1 MFEVSDGIGFSKEE
15 IEHFS
20 NEKDNEHKEEVEISR
35 IDVREERPYN
45 YPCYLPP
52 SSPDPKSL
60 RIKSIVFN
68 NRSQFVIKLLLFM
81 EIHRSKI
88 EIFKTVCKYL
98 FKLYKVIVGTLLSI
112 FTYQSCD
119 ILTNKLGCFNEEY
132 DMFVLVFNIMTFVAF
147 MILNL
152 VEVYRESYFI
162 KELYCMKGEDD
173 TLNITTHEDS
183 CGRSLYRSIYV
194 HNLRHYR
201 VTFGCVILY
210 ILNFVVSAVL
220 MFSGIFNR
228 YKNYKT
234 ITTMFSNMFLLG
246 YDLFNSVSV
255 VKETWKEENLKCVSA
270 YNVKK
275 ACYNGINIWERYIKD
290 MKKNCIQKAKKYK
303 EIKRNMK

>member
-20 NEKDNEHKEEVEISR
+20 KEHKEEVELSR

-45 YPCYLPP
+45 PQCYNIP

-98 FKLYKVIVGTLLSI
+98 FKLYKVVVGTLLSI

-119 ILTNKLGCFNEEY
+119 ILINKLGCFNEDY
-132 DMFVLVFNIMTFVAF
+132 DMFVLVFNIVTFVAF

-173 TLNITTHEDS
+173 RLNVTPNNIDKS
-183 CGRSLYRSIYV
+183 GRSLLWGIYL

-210 ILNFVVSAVL
+210 SVNFVVSAVL
-220 MFSGIFNR
+220 MFSGTFNR
-228 YKNYKT
+228 YKSYKT

-246 YDLFNSVSV
+246 YDLFNSVV
-255 VKETWKEENLKCVSA
+255 VVRDTWDKEGVKCVSA
-270 YNVKK
+270 YNVRK
-275 ACYNGINIWERYIKD
+275 ACYNGINIWERYIEER
-290 MKKNCIQKAKKYK
+290 KKNIFQKAKKYK
-303 EIKRNMK
+303 DIKRNME

>member
-1 MFEVSDGIGFSKEE
+1 MFEVCDGIGFSKEE

-20 NEKDNEHKEEVEISR
+20 NEEKKEAELSR
-35 IDVREERPYN
+35 IDVKEEIVYN
-45 YPCYLPP
+45 TPCYLPP

-119 ILTNKLGCFNEEY
+119 ILINKLGCFNEEY
-132 DMFVLVFNIMTFVAF
+132 DMFVLVFNIVTFVAF

-162 KELYCMKGEDD
+162 KELYYMKGEED
-173 TLNITTHEDS
+173 TLNMTT
-183 CGRSLYRSIYV
+183 Y
-194 HNLRHYR
+194 
-201 VTFGCVILY
+201 
-210 ILNFVVSAVL
+210 
-220 MFSGIFNR
+220 
-228 YKNYKT
+228 
-234 ITTMFSNMFLLG
+234 
-246 YDLFNSVSV
+246 
-255 VKETWKEENLKCVSA
+255 
-270 YNVKK
+270 
-275 ACYNGINIWERYIKD
+275 
-290 MKKNCIQKAKKYK
+290 
-303 EIKRNMK
+303 